1 MPRSVEPDRWLF
13 GATVGLCLIGT
24 VMIFSASAITARTL
38 YGSPYTFLTRQA
50 AWLLIG
56 FVGMLVLA
64 RVDYRI
70 LRRPLVAYA
79 GMAMSL
85 ILLVAVFAL
94 DKSHST
100 HRWIRLGPVGFQP
113 AEFAKL
119 AVIFYLAWF
128 LELRTNPQGLSVND
142 PLRTLL
148 PGFGPVLLVAGLVL
162 LEPDMGTSAELFLIA
177 LVMFFVAGLSWRY
190 VAAAVAVSIPALWLL
205 IVSAPYRYERMM
217 AFLHPSNDPQ
227 GHSFQLLQS
236 LIAVGSGG
244 VFGAGLMEGRQK
256 LFYLPE
262 AHTDFI
268 FAVITEELGVI
279 GAVVVLL
286 LLAIYAWRGIRVVWN
301 SPDSFGRMAALGIT
315 AMVAGQA
322 LINLSV
328 VLGMVP
334 TKGIPLPFVSYG
346 GSSLVVMLLATGVL
360 LNISQQAIP
369 SGGFSSRLAK

>member
-1 MPRSVEPDRWLF
+1 MPKSVEPDRWLF
-13 GATVGLCLIGT
+13 GATVALCLIGT
-24 VMIFSASAITARTL
+24 VMVFSASAITSRFL
-38 YGSPYTFLTRQA
+38 FGSPYTFLIREVV
-50 AWLLIG
+50 WMVLG
-56 FVGMLVLA
+56 FGGMLVLA
-64 RVDYRI
+64 HIDYRI
-70 LRRPLVAYA
+70 LRRPVVAYA
-79 GMAMSL
+79 GVAISL
-85 ILLVAVFAL
+85 LLLVAVFAL

-100 HRWIRLGPVGFQP
+100 HRWVRLGPVGFQP

-128 LELRTNPQGLSVND
+128 LELRTSPQGPGVND

-148 PGFGPVLLVAGLVL
+148 PGFGPVLLIAGLVL
-162 LEPDMGTSAELFLIA
+162 LEPDMGTAAELFLIA

-190 VAAAVAVSIPALWLL
+190 VIAAIVAGIPALYLM
-205 IVSAPYRYERMM
+205 IVSAHYRYERLM
-217 AFLHPSNDPQ
+217 AFLHPSSDPE

-244 VFGAGLMEGRQK
+244 IFGKGLMEGRQK
-256 LFYLPE
+256 LFFLPE

-268 FAVITEELGVI
+268 FAVVVEELGLI

-286 LLAIYAWRGIRVVWN
+286 LLGLFAWRAIRVVWN
-301 SPDSFGRMAALGIT
+301 SPDGFARMAALGIT

-346 GSSLVVMLLATGVL
+346 GSSLIVMLLGTGVL
-360 LNISQQAIP
+360 LNISQQASP
-369 SGGFSSRLAK
+369 K

>member
-1 MPRSVEPDRWLF
+1 MPKTVEPDRWLF

-24 VMIFSASAITARTL
+24 VMIFSASAMTSRML
-38 YGSPYTFLTRQA
+38 YGSPYTFLIRQA
-50 AWLLIG
+50 IWLVLG
-56 FVGMLVLA
+56 FSLMLVLA

-70 LRRPLVAYA
+70 LRRPVVAYA
-79 GMAMSL
+79 GMAASL
-85 ILLVAVFAL
+85 LLLVSVFAL

-100 HRWIRLGPVGFQP
+100 HRWIRMGPVGFQP

-128 LELRTNPQGLSVND
+128 LELRTGAQGKGVND
-142 PLRTLL
+142 PLRSLL
-148 PGFGPVLLVAGLVL
+148 PGFGPVLLIAGLVL
-162 LEPDMGTSAELFLIA
+162 IEPDMGTSAELFLIA
-177 LVMFFVAGLSWRY
+177 LVMFFAAGLSWKY
-190 VAAAVAVSIPALWLL
+190 VVAAVAASIPALYLL
-205 IVSAPYRYERMM
+205 IVSAPYRYARLV
-217 AFLHPSNDPQ
+217 AFLHPEKSAQ
-227 GHSFQLLQS
+227 GHGFQLLQS

-244 VFGAGLMEGRQK
+244 VFGVGLMEGRQK

-268 FAVITEELGVI
+268 FAVIVEELGLI
-279 GAVVVLL
+279 GGLVVMLL
-286 LLAIYAWRGIRVVWN
+286 LGLWAWRALRVVWN
-301 SPDSFGRMAALGIT
+301 SPDGFGKLAALGIT

-346 GSSLVVMLLATGVL
+346 GSSLVVMLMGTGVL
-360 LNISQQAIP
+360 LNISQQASP
-369 SGGFSSRLAK
+369 R